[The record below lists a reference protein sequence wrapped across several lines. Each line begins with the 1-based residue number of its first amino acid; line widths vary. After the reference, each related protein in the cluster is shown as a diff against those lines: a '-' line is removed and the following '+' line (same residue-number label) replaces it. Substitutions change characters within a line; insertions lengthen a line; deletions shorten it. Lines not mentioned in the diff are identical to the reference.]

1 MGMYMNR
8 FNMLKQFRKDI
19 EDDKVFGFNYKR
31 FALTGIIVQDV
42 NDDALIARVSS
53 LFFKWSEMTG
63 ENFLFITFIQPSAVW
78 NEEHSNDSYWIDL
91 SRLMADSTFTKE
103 DEERTVP
110 LLRDFL
116 GLPSSGSYLVLTDD
130 LSSNNFY
137 EVPISA
143 ETIEDQLLL
152 VTKYCDDDASGV
164 EHTPGDFKKLLT
176 SLNAKEYKSVNA
188 LLDILIDFTSMIS
201 SLVDKEPLLHEEQL
215 QHADSVIEKLRAMM
229 KSYNGPDYEEKVFH
243 LFEMME
249 IVYSKLFSAKQ
260 SRLDPRHRPDEQS
273 KHVSNRYL
281 DNYSNRLYKT
291 YSLLTSITQRTAE
304 DLDYSGLT
312 IYLGKIVENELHLS
326 IEQMVRYAMGIE
338 MPTYYNKYCSLCRKL
353 EVQIGKQYVNLNR
366 RQFQSDNARAAVKLQ
381 GIPMGTLLVTYE
393 TMLERPEAVYPE
405 PDTDRLQELDS
416 ETMSFL
422 KNFSSS
428 YRNPAGHLD
437 SNSKQTYKGASEA
450 FNQFLDN
457 YLVHLYDIKQSLR
470 E

>member
-42 NDDALIARVSS
+42 NDDALISRVSS
-53 LFFKWSEMTG
+53 LFFKWAEMTG
-63 ENFLFITFIQPSAVW
+63 DNFLFITFIQPSIAW
-78 NEEHSNDSYWIDL
+78 NNEHTDDSYWIDM

-201 SLVDKEPLLHEEQL
+201 SLIDKEPHLHEEQL
-215 QHADSVIEKLRAMM
+215 RHVDSVIDKLRTMM
-229 KSYNGPDYEEKVFH
+229 KAYNGPDYEEKVFH

-249 IVYSKLFSAKQ
+249 IVYTKLFRTYQ

-273 KHVSNRYL
+273 NHVSNRYL
-281 DNYSNRLYKT
+281 DNYSNRLYRT
-291 YSLLTSITQRTAE
+291 YSLLSSITRRTAE
-304 DLDYSGLT
+304 NLDYSGLT

-326 IEQMVRYAMGIE
+326 IEQMVRYAMGID

-353 EVQIGKQYVNLNR
+353 EIQVGKQFVNLNR
-366 RQFQSDNARAAVKLQ
+366 RQFQSDNTRAEAKLQ

-393 TMLERPEAVYPE
+393 TMLERPETVYPE